1 MDQNAY
7 FGGHRAER
15 TRGMEK
21 HAGPV
26 GPFGPPRHERNEFL
40 NYEAP
45 RTVASRWG
53 HHFDFAEILRSV
65 F

>member
-1 MDQNAY
+1 
-7 FGGHRAER
+7 
-15 TRGMEK
+15 MEK

-26 GPFGPPRHERNEFL
+26 GPFGPLRHERNEFL